1 MIHAVIAFAVLAAV
15 AAYSAL
21 FSVHQTEQALLLRFG
36 EPVRVIM
43 EPGLNTKWPF
53 IDRVVTIDRR
63 VLDLEAPVQEVIAS
77 DQKRLIVDAFVRY
90 RIRDPLKFY
99 QTVSTLEG
107 ANSRLSTF
115 VISTLRRVL
124 GESSFIQVVREERS
138 QLTARMREQV
148 DREAAALGISVVDL
162 RIRRADL
169 PEQNSQ
175 AIYQRMQTER
185 QREAAEF
192 RALGNQRAQEIRAR
206 ADREVTVLVAEANS
220 RSEQIRGQGDAERNA
235 IFAAAFERDQD
246 FFTFYRTIQAYEKGF
261 SSEDTRMLLK
271 PNSTFFQYFGNE
283 EGRTK
288 QANRSDAE

>member
-1 MIHAVIAFAVLAAV
+1 MIPALIAFVVLAAV

-36 EPVRVIM
+36 DPVRVIM
-43 EPGLNTKWPF
+43 EPGLNAKWPF

-77 DQKRLIVDAFVRY
+77 DQKRLIVDAFIRY
-90 RIRDPLKFY
+90 RIHDPLKFY
-99 QTVSTLEG
+99 QTVGTIED
-107 ANSRLSTF
+107 ANSRLSTL
-115 VISTLRRVL
+115 VISALRRVL
-124 GESSFIQVVREERS
+124 GESSFIRVVREERS
-138 QLTARMREQV
+138 QLTARMRDQV
-148 DREAAALGISVVDL
+148 DRESAALGISAVDL

-206 ADREVTVLVAEANS
+206 ADREATVLIAEANS
-220 RSEQIRGQGDAERNA
+220 KSEQIRGEGDAERNA
-235 IFAAAFERDQD
+235 IFAAAFDRDQD

-261 SSEDTRMLLK
+261 SSEDTRMLLR

-283 EGRTK
+283 GGRTT
-288 QANRSDAE
+288 RSDQE